1 MIPSNAWLNGADDCN
16 VLALRG
22 VSLHFT
28 FCSLD
33 LLSFLIVAYHTT
45 SHVIACNLS
54 IRVGV
59 FSHDRRDSLFPCTQ
73 SASFT
78 TAMVSHPVLPT
89 NYQSMT
95 FVTRVVGESWSSWTR
110 GRGDCG
116 NGGEVG
122 GGNDDCDDDGALWYY
137 TLIQHLGMR
146 MMTTAMMML
155 KKFPLLRDYNIFS

>member
-1 MIPSNAWLNGADDCN
+1 MIPSNAWLIGADDCD

-95 FVTRVVGESWSSWTR
+95 FVTRVYVGSRDLR
-110 GRGDCG
+110 GHEEGVIVAMVVRL
-116 NGGEVG
+116 VG
-122 GGNDDCDDDGALWYY
+122 V
-137 TLIQHLGMR
+137 
-146 MMTTAMMML
+146 MMIVMMME
-155 KKFPLLRDYNIFS
+155 RYDTIH

>member
-1 MIPSNAWLNGADDCN
+1 MIPSNAWLIGADDCD

-95 FVTRVVGESWSSWTR
+95 FVTRVYVGSRDLR
-110 GRGDCG
+110 GHEEGVIVAMVVRL
-116 NGGEVG
+116 VG
-122 GGNDDCDDDGALWYY
+122 V
-137 TLIQHLGMR
+137 
-146 MMTTAMMML
+146 MMIVMMVE
-155 KKFPLLRDYNIFS
+155 RSDTIH